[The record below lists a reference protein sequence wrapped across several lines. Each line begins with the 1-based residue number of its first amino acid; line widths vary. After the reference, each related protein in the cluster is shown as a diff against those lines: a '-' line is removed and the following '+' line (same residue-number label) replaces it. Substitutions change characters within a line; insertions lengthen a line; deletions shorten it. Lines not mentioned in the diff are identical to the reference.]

1 MPESQRRIAWTS
13 ALLQGLLSGTVST
26 LVITLGAP
34 RIGRDRGLDWMEIGT
49 VFLGADSVQMAP
61 RWWNIAAGIAV
72 HQSADLAWAIVF
84 FALGRHWTRRL
95 TPPVLLVMAIPW
107 AVTTAAIEYYA
118 ILPRLQP
125 LVVMQVPFWT
135 ALGVHVTSG
144 LLYPFYPQLRAF
156 MTRETTHWHG
166 LSRGLG
172 AALGAGLV
180 VLGAL
185 EVMARTNHEP
195 PWPRLSAPERAFDA
209 TFLRDMT
216 AHHSVGVDLATLAAS
231 NSGSRELRDLGR
243 LMVANQIGE
252 IAIMQRWWR
261 SWMGE
266 PMPSLAHGEHGHIPG
281 MPQPETLSRLKA
293 QRGQAFD
300 DAFIPVMIAH
310 HRGAVQMAD
319 DAWDAA
325 GDPRLRVLA
334 DSILHAQSRQISA
347 MDVMRRVRPA
357 CVLDMCRSRRSNR
370 IAFFPAHGMRGW
382 FFLG

>member
-95 TPPVLLVMAIPW
+95 TPPVLFVMAIPW

-185 EVMARTNHEP
+185 EVDGTHQ
-195 PWPRLSAPERAFDA
+195 PR
-209 TFLRDMT
+209 
-216 AHHSVGVDLATLAAS
+216 ATLAA
-231 NSGSRELRDLGR
+231 
-243 LMVANQIGE
+243 
-252 IAIMQRWWR
+252 
-261 SWMGE
+261 
-266 PMPSLAHGEHGHIPG
+266 P
-281 MPQPETLSRLKA
+281 
-293 QRGQAFD
+293 
-300 DAFIPVMIAH
+300 
-310 HRGAVQMAD
+310 
-319 DAWDAA
+319 
-325 GDPRLRVLA
+325 
-334 DSILHAQSRQISA
+334 ISA
-347 MDVMRRVRPA
+347 RARV
-357 CVLDMCRSRRSNR
+357 
-370 IAFFPAHGMRGW
+370 
-382 FFLG
+382 